1 MVNQLSAAILPALI
15 AITLVTALIRRVPVY
30 DEFVA
35 GAGEGVKLGLRLIPL
50 IIAIY
55 VAIGVFRESG
65 ALALVTEGLA
75 PVLQAFGIPAD
86 ILPLMTIRPFS
97 HSASMGIIVDIL
109 DTHGPDSFTGL
120 LASVMHGS
128 SETTFYVLTVY
139 LGAAGVKR
147 SRYALPL
154 CLLGDL
160 VGFVAAG
167 WAGRTFF

>member
-1 MVNQLSAAILPALI
+1 MAGWVIPVLVSTILLVGLARRVDLLDAFVDGALEGAQMGLRILPFI
-15 AITLVTALIRRVPVY
+15 M
-30 DEFVA
+30 
-35 GAGEGVKLGLRLIPL
+35 
-50 IIAIY
+50 AIY
-55 VAIGVFRESG
+55 VGVGLFQAGG
-65 ALALVTEGLA
+65 AMDLVAETLA
-75 PVLQAFGIPAD
+75 PLAQLLRLPVELF
-86 ILPLMTIRPFS
+86 PLMLIRPFS
-97 HSASMGIIVDIL
+97 GGAAMGLVADIL
-109 DTHGPDSFTGL
+109 REHGPDSLVGRT
-120 LASVMHGS
+120 ASIMEGS